1 MKYLISVGSNIG
13 CGITNLRRALNMLE
27 EKEVFVDECSS
38 VYCSSPVDYLSQ
50 ADFLNISIIAE
61 TSFQPDTLLLK
72 LKEVES
78 EMGRV
83 KTVPKGPRTI
93 DLDIVFW
100 EKGDHRSK
108 NLTIPHKEASK
119 RLFVIFPA
127 LEIIENSSFFEQEKI
142 KLQSA
147 LEEEKESFV
156 GQKIEKLC
164 PLIMEKVTY
173 GWKDS

>member
-1 MKYLISVGSNIG
+1 MKYLISIGSNIG
-13 CGITNLRRALNMLE
+13 CGITNLRRALNTLE

-50 ADFLNISIIAE
+50 ADFLNVSVIVE
-61 TSFQPDTLLLK
+61 TELQPDALLTR
-72 LKEVES
+72 LKEVEN

-100 EKGDHRSK
+100 EKGEHLSK
-108 NLTIPHKEASK
+108 NLTIPHTEASK

-127 LEIIENSSFFEQEKI
+127 LEIIENSHFFEDEKI
-142 KLQSA
+142 KLQSV
-147 LEEEKESFV
+147 LEEKKDSFV

-164 PLIMEKVTY
+164 PLIMEKVSY
-173 GWKDS
+173 GWKDR